1 MWRMSWERRATGYN
15 GDDHERDVDGKLYQ
29 LPRSARSRYRLCDLS
44 RMAYGMRVHNTLARD

>member
-1 MWRMSWERRATGYN
+1 MRRMSWERRATGYD

-44 RMAYGMRVHNTLARD
+44 RMAYGMRVITPFQ